1 MRRTVTI
8 LILVVA
14 MLLLST
20 GAAYARPNEW
30 HTIAVHWVRRGET
43 LLCIARAYGVRW
55 RALATYNGIANPN
68 RIYVGQRLYIP
79 SAYGP
84 NPAGP
89 VCARQGGGHPAP
101 GCACATY
108 HTVQP
113 GQNLYRISRWYG
125 RNMWHV
131 ARCNGI
137 LNLNRIYAGQVLC
150 IP

>member
-8 LILVVA
+8 LLLVVA
-14 MLLLST
+14 MLLLTT
-20 GAAYARPNEW
+20 GAAYARPSEW
-30 HTIAVHWVRRGET
+30 YTIRVHRVRPGET
-43 LLCIARAYGVRW
+43 ILCIARAYGVRW
-55 RALATYNGIANPN
+55 QAIAVYNGIANPN

-79 SAYGP
+79 NAYGP
-84 NPAGP
+84 NPPGR
-89 VCARQGGGHPAP
+89 VCPRQGGGGPTP
-101 GCACATY
+101 GCACTWY

-113 GQNLYRISRWYG
+113 GQNLFRISQAYG
-125 RNMWHV
+125 RNMWQV